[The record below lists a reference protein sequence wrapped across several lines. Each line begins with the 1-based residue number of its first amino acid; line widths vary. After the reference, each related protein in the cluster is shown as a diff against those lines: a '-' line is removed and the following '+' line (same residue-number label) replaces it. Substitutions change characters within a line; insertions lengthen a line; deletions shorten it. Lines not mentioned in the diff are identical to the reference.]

1 MVRGVTEAEGATEA
15 AIEAGAAREV
25 TEAVAEGAAETEGT
39 REEGSAGRG
48 NKKIE
53 EEAGN

>member
-1 MVRGVTEAEGATEA
+1 MVRGVTEAEEATEA

-25 TEAVAEGAAETEGT
+25 TEAVAEGAAEAEGT